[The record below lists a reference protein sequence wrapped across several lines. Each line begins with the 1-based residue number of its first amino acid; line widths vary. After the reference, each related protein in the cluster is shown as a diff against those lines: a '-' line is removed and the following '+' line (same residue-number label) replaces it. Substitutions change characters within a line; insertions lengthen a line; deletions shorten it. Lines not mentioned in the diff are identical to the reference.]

1 MGFDLLTLTEM
12 GQNREE
18 EHFNSTA
25 VSILECHLEIF
36 RKEHIHPDPISYLN
50 LCLCLI
56 QMPCENQMTSISPA
70 DAAVSH
76 QSTCV

>member
-1 MGFDLLTLTEM
+1 MGFNLLTLTEM

-18 EHFNSTA
+18 EHFNSTP
-25 VSILECHLEIF
+25 VSILECNSEIF

-70 DAAVSH
+70 DAPVSH